1 MLVFSMCV
9 EINHTATVIWDQR
22 FVVKVCFPSCAQS
35 SLIAMGRHGAKKAKR
50 SHPMMMPMPFM
61 MPQQV
66 AQDEESSSNDESTK
80 HANEKTPAE
89 PSYGIQRV
97 PIPRNSTTVKAL
109 GTCEIGR
116 LIQLVKPS
124 CDGAW
129 SAQLSLMG
137 RLAMLFI
144 CSRVLP
150 ISNMRDLR
158 SSALIDLVK
167 YF

>member
-1 MLVFSMCV
+1 
-9 EINHTATVIWDQR
+9 
-22 FVVKVCFPSCAQS
+22 
-35 SLIAMGRHGAKKAKR
+35 MGRHGAKKAKR

-61 MPQQV
+61 MPPQV

-109 GTCEIGR
+109 GAYEIGR

-150 ISNMRDLR
+150 TSNMRDLR

-167 YF
+167 CFLNLESRKLEGSLMYFLCFFFFAGSQIVVGILFIT